1 MKSVLHEELFK
12 ATASGMNFYND
23 MFGRPYPFRKYDQ
36 VFVPEFNEGGME
48 NVGCI
53 TYAEDLLFRDE
64 TVTMA
69 KKTELLITV
78 LHELAH
84 MWFGDLVTMKWW
96 NDLWLNES
104 FATYMSYIALTE
116 IKDLHQYSNYAWL
129 DFLDTKFEG
138 VSNDQLLST
147 HPICSDIKST
157 DQVESIFDGI
167 SYGKGASFLK

>member
-1 MKSVLHEELFK
+1 
-12 ATASGMNFYND
+12 
-23 MFGRPYPFRKYDQ
+23 
-36 VFVPEFNEGGME
+36 
-48 NVGCI
+48 
-53 TYAEDLLFRDE
+53 
-64 TVTMA
+64 
-69 KKTELLITV
+69 
-78 LHELAH
+78 
-84 MWFGDLVTMKWW
+84 MKWW

-116 IKDLHQYSNYAWL
+116 IKDLNQYSKYAWL

-167 SYGKGASFLK
+167 SYGKGASWIKQVHNVFGQDTLKSALHIYFDKYAWKNTELKDFIGSLQEAYEKSGDQSMG

>member
-1 MKSVLHEELFK
+1 
-12 ATASGMNFYND
+12 
-23 MFGRPYPFRKYDQ
+23 
-36 VFVPEFNEGGME
+36 
-48 NVGCI
+48 
-53 TYAEDLLFRDE
+53 
-64 TVTMA
+64 
-69 KKTELLITV
+69 
-78 LHELAH
+78 

>member
-1 MKSVLHEELFK
+1 
-12 ATASGMNFYND
+12 MNYYND

-36 VFVPEFNEGGME
+36 AFVPEFNEGGME
-48 NVGCI
+48 NVGLI

-69 KKTELLITV
+69 KKTELLVTV

-104 FATYMSYIALTE
+104 FATFMSYLVMTQAPE
-116 IKDLHQYSNYAWL
+116 LHQYREAWI
-129 DFLDTKFEG
+129 DFMGRKFEG
-138 VSNDQLLST
+138 INADILKTT
-147 HPICSDIKST
+147 HPVVNNI
-157 DQVESIFDGI
+157 
-167 SYGKGASFLK
+167 